1 MGHNFPVRYWF
12 QPIIS
17 TVPGKFYQLKNL
29 QTLSLADNPLN
40 APYSELIDQSCD
52 KILAWLRDF
61 DSKKSEVFGS
71 PSMYNFLTNF
81 KVWLCA
87 AIDDKRIHHTLRDP
101 QGRKR
106 FEDFLK
112 VQMPNY
118 IVVFQFWRDVEA
130 LTKAPL
136 QERLDKARVIV
147 DHYIRTDKLPITP
160 AAKAATEARFDN
172 GEFVEDVEQKVHPFQ
187 DLQRFAVE
195 LLESKCLP
203 RYRRSGFT
211 KNFSESS
218 LSRPKSSNSPMKKVR
233 G

>member
-1 MGHNFPVRYWF
+1 
-12 QPIIS
+12 
-17 TVPGKFYQLKNL
+17 VPGKLYQLTNL
-29 QTLSLADNPLN
+29 QILSLADNPLN
-40 APYSELIDQSCD
+40 APYGELIDQSCD

-71 PSMYNFLTNF
+71 PSRHFHFFPYQVHHLTY
-81 KVWLCA
+81 LT

-130 LTKAPL
+130 LTNSPL

-147 DHYIRTDKLPITP
+147 DHYVRADKLPITP
-160 AAKAATEARFDN
+160 AAKAAIEARFDN

-187 DLQRFAVE
+187 ELQRFAVE

-218 LSRPKSSNSPMKKVR
+218 LTRPKSSSSPMKKVR
-233 G
+233 GH